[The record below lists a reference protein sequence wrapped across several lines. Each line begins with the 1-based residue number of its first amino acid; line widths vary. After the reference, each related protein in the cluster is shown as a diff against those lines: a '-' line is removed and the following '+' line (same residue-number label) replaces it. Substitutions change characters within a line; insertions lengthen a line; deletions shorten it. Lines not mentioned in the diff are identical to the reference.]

1 MDWITQ
7 FFTTT
12 KLAIKAAILGII
24 SIAIATLT
32 LSVHGCIK
40 KDYIITELKDTIV
53 IQNNITKE
61 HVDNIEKAI
70 EQHKIIAKETAKVEK
85 EMLNFKSS
93 PELSNK
99 INCIYE
105 NFNNLEYDC

>member
-7 FFTTT
+7 LFTTT

-24 SIAIATLT
+24 SIAILTLT
-32 LSVHGCIK
+32 LSVRGCIK
-40 KDYIITELKDTIV
+40 KDYIIAKQNKHIV
-53 IQNNITKE
+53 IQNKVSKTKEDNITQ
-61 HVDNIEKAI
+61 AI
-70 EQHKIIAKETAKVEK
+70 QQHKVIAQETAKIEK
-85 EMLNFKSS
+85 EMMNFKLS
-93 PELSNK
+93 PELSKK